1 MTTRSGH
8 VPLPAAVMHSPRT
21 CRGAWGTRETQ
32 VASLGGGTHR
42 RTYQHP
48 PGTRPDGPRCRGVV
62 SDMQECVRYGLLSV
76 IGSTVSGRVRP
87 CRDGSSARPA
97 LVHPCNSHHLYSRD
111 AVTRPGTIVSAQC
124 HHEMPRTSEDC
135 HVVRC
140 RVGCVTRLSCLP
152 PQSKL
157 QSRSLQ
163 LPPRTAHFNT
173 VPHDPRLGS
182 NLHEHPGLCS

>member
-1 MTTRSGH
+1 MGDARDSSGQPWRRYSPSNLSTPSRDQTRRS
-8 VPLPAAVMHSPRT
+8 
-21 CRGAWGTRETQ
+21 
-32 VASLGGGTHR
+32 SLS
-42 RTYQHP
+42 
-48 PGTRPDGPRCRGVV
+48 RCRLRHAR
-62 SDMQECVRYGLLSV
+62 MCTVRTTLCHRFD
-76 IGSTVSGRVRP
+76 RVRP